1 MPTAPPTADLDPA
14 DRSRRTSPYDA
25 YVAAYEAYTARREPG
40 GVAGPDP
47 MGILPVLLDL
57 LGDVAGRETLDAG
70 CGQGYLARVLAARGA
85 RVTGVDLSPRLIE
98 LARAKDARG
107 TIAYR
112 VADLSRPLPDLA
124 GRFARI
130 GSYLVLNDVE
140 DHRGFA
146 ATLAQAL
153 APGGRLVLA
162 LNNPYAAV
170 VRKGLPD
177 YFASG
182 SVHPSGLA
190 GVGVPVPFYHRT
202 LPEYLDAFLGA
213 GLRLV
218 RLVDVDHPGVAAE
231 RAGGQPPGAP
241 GSPLPVAEQLP
252 RFMAL
257 AFTRPERPEPAR
269 ARRPTRRSV
278 TGE

>member
-1 MPTAPPTADLDPA
+1 MAAHP
-14 DRSRRTSPYDA
+14 RTSPYDA
-25 YVAAYEAYTARREPG
+25 HVAAYEAYTARREPNG
-40 GVAGPDP
+40 TAGPDP
-47 MGILPVLLDL
+47 MGLLPPLLDL
-57 LGDVAGRETLDAG
+57 LGDVAGQETLDAG

-85 RVTGVDLSPRLIE
+85 RVTGIDLSPRLVE
-98 LARAKDARG
+98 LARAKDPRG
-107 TIAYR
+107 AIAYR
-112 VADLSRPLPDLA
+112 VADLSRPVPDLA

-146 ATLAQAL
+146 ATLAQLL

-182 SVHPSGLA
+182 TVHPSGLA

-202 LPEYLDAFLGA
+202 LADYLDAFFDA
-213 GLRLV
+213 GLRLR
-218 RLVDVDHPGVAAE
+218 RLVDVDRTEVAAG
-231 RAGGQPPGAP
+231 RAAGRPP
-241 GSPLPVAEQLP
+241 GSPGSPFPAGEQLP
-252 RFMAL
+252 RFMLL
-257 AFTRPERPEPAR
+257 AFDKPA
-269 ARRPTRRSV
+269 
-278 TGE
+278 G

>member
-1 MPTAPPTADLDPA
+1 
-14 DRSRRTSPYDA
+14 
-25 YVAAYEAYTARREPG
+25 VVEYEAYTAQREPD

-47 MGILPVLLDL
+47 MGLLPHLLAL
-57 LGDVAGRETLDAG
+57 LGDVAGEAALDAG

-85 RVTGVDLSPRLIE
+85 RVTGIDLSPRLVA
-98 LARAKDARG
+98 LARAKDPQGA
-107 TIAYR
+107 IANR

-140 DHRGFA
+140 DYRGFA
-146 ATLAQAL
+146 ATLAQVL
-153 APGGRLVLA
+153 APGGRLALA

-190 GVGVPVPFYHRT
+190 GVGVPVPFYHRPLT
-202 LPEYLDAFLGA
+202 DYLDAFLDA
-213 GLRLV
+213 GLRLT

-231 RAGGQPPGAP
+231 RAAGRPPGAL
-241 GSPLPVAEQLP
+241 GSRFTARHQLP
-252 RFMAL
+252 WFMVL
-257 AFTRPERPEPAR
+257 AFTKPERAAGAPPGPSR
-269 ARRPTRRSV
+269 ARRRRGRRS
-278 TGE
+278 G

>member
-1 MPTAPPTADLDPA
+1 MAPIPRA
-14 DRSRRTSPYDA
+14 SPYDA
-25 YVAAYEAYTARREPG
+25 YVAEYEAYTARREPDG
-40 GVAGPDP
+40 TAGPDP
-47 MGILPVLLDL
+47 MGILPRLLAL
-57 LGDVAGRETLDAG
+57 LGDVAGAEALDAG
-70 CGQGYLARVLAARGA
+70 CGQGYLARVLAAAGA
-85 RVTGVDLSPRLIE
+85 RVTGIDLSPRLIA
-98 LARAKDARG
+98 LARAKDAHG
-107 TIAYR
+107 AIGYR

-146 ATLAQAL
+146 ATLAAVL

-190 GVGVPVPFYHRT
+190 GAGVPVPFHHRT
-202 LPEYLDAFLGA
+202 LADYLDAFLA
-213 GLRLV
+213 TGLRLS
-218 RLVDVDHPGVAAE
+218 RLVDVDHPEVAAA
-231 RAGGQPPGAP
+231 RAAGRPP
-241 GSPLPVAEQLP
+241 GSPGSPFPAGEQLP
-252 RFMAL
+252 RFMVL
-257 AFTRPERPEPAR
+257 AFEKPLE
-269 ARRPTRRSV
+269 
-278 TGE
+278 